1 MKKNFK
7 YLLSGLLAVVL
18 LTGCSTKT
26 TSVTNGDDNVGTVK
40 NPDNTNVTDKNLQ
53 NLYEELKTTA
63 GGTTALDFLTKEIA
77 TLEYDEYIKGTKTA
91 NATPGDDFDIK
102 SYRNK
107 SDLKKDIED
116 FFEDIAE
123 SDTYK
128 DDDDKFDEDEYVE
141 SLEDAGYT
149 VDKTTS
155 TNPEYMELEDFKYNY
170 DEYIE
175 DVVIKDL
182 YVNYMYEDYVLSTS
196 KYRGQFA
203 TQYPI
208 RFEVLKF
215 SNYTTAQ
222 SSHFSESLRIDVQA
236 VLTGKNTEAGFK
248 FNASNNS
255 LYSFTTFD
263 SEGNLIDFKATS
275 SGLKLTTYKANETTE
290 ALYEKLYN
298 REILSLASVAGQVS
312 DAIASTEVIAD
323 ESYEI
328 NTTSVVDENFFKAVE
343 KINISRELYRI
354 DTEVSMARNYDLD
367 NEYYQAYTKDQ
378 QNNAKTFAST
388 YSNSNARPIKEG
400 AVVSK
405 RSAEKGVFY
414 TEDANYT
421 SATYGNVLPSDISAL
436 LGVRTADLQKN
447 ILTFN
452 GNEYLLP
459 NKDGLQSPLY
469 TDGSYYYVV
478 KVNYYYGYHQSETYK
493 TESNETRT
501 VSKNITNYQI
511 EAYQKGSYTTYKYDE
526 ATHNYVVDED
536 NLLTVQHPY
545 MVSMVQDTASAIL
558 TANIRVEA
566 LVRLF
571 EKYGLSIHDQ
581 EIYDYI
587 EASYPK
593 YFED

>member
-1 MKKNFK
+1 
-7 YLLSGLLAVVL
+7 
-18 LTGCSTKT
+18 
-26 TSVTNGDDNVGTVK
+26 
-40 NPDNTNVTDKNLQ
+40 
-53 NLYEELKTTA
+53 
-63 GGTTALDFLTKEIA
+63 
-77 TLEYDEYIKGTKTA
+77 
-91 NATPGDDFDIK
+91 
-102 SYRNK
+102 
-107 SDLKKDIED
+107 
-116 FFEDIAE
+116 
-123 SDTYK
+123 
-128 DDDDKFDEDEYVE
+128 
-141 SLEDAGYT
+141 
-149 VDKTTS
+149 
-155 TNPEYMELEDFKYNY
+155 
-170 DEYIE
+170 
-175 DVVIKDL
+175 
-182 YVNYMYEDYVLSTS
+182 
-196 KYRGQFA
+196 
-203 TQYPI
+203 
-208 RFEVLKF
+208 
-215 SNYTTAQ
+215 
-222 SSHFSESLRIDVQA
+222 
-236 VLTGKNTEAGFK
+236 
-248 FNASNNS
+248 
-255 LYSFTTFD
+255 
-263 SEGNLIDFKATS
+263 
-275 SGLKLTTYKANETTE
+275 
-290 ALYEKLYN
+290 
-298 REILSLASVAGQVS
+298 
-312 DAIASTEVIAD
+312 
-323 ESYEI
+323 
-328 NTTSVVDENFFKAVE
+328 
-343 KINISRELYRI
+343 
-354 DTEVSMARNYDLD
+354 MARNYDLD